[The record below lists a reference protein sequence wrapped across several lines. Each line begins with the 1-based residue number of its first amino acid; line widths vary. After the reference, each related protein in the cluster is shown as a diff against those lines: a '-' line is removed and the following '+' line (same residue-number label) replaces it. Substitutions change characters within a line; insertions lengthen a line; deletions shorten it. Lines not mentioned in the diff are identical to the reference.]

1 MNSSSS
7 APNVLNASAA
17 ASADH
22 VAALRSTGWTG
33 LCRRNY
39 DQSVPALALTNE
51 ELRDA
56 VIQRFEYCYELS
68 WKMLKRHLE
77 QVIPDPASA
86 DQWSFEEMMRE
97 AAERGLIAEV
107 EPWLEYR
114 HQRNQTAHIY
124 DEEKARLV
132 YGSAVAFLKDARALL
147 RAVEGRNVD

>member
-1 MNSSSS
+1 MKLDLSSWARALDSLQRGIARAQA
-7 APNVLNASAA
+7 AP
-17 ASADH
+17 AD
-22 VAALRSTGWTG
+22 
-33 LCRRNY
+33 
-39 DQSVPALALTNE
+39 E

-86 DQWSFEEMMRE
+86 DQWSFKEMMRE

-132 YGSAVAFLKDARALL
+132 YGSAVAFLKDARTLL
-147 RAVEGRNVD
+147 RAVEERNVD

>member
-1 MNSSSS
+1 MRLDLSSWARALESLERGIVRAQI
-7 APNVLNASAA
+7 AP
-17 ASADH
+17 AD
-22 VAALRSTGWTG
+22 
-33 LCRRNY
+33 
-39 DQSVPALALTNE
+39 E

-77 QVIPDPASA
+77 QVIADPGAA
-86 DQWSFEEMMRE
+86 DQWSFKEMMRE

-114 HQRNQTAHIY
+114 RQRNQTAHIY

-132 YGSAVAFLKDARALL
+132 YGSAVSFLKDARALL
-147 RAVEGRNVD
+147 REVEKRNVD